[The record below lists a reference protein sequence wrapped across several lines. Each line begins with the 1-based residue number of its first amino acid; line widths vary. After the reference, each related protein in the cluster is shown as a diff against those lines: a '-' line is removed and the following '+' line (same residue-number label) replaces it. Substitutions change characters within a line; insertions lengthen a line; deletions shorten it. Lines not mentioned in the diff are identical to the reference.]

1 MLFTN
6 VLRALPAALLF
17 TGTQATPLGDLE
29 NRQATL
35 DAFIKAQT
43 TVSVNGILANIGGG
57 GSKAPGVSAGIV
69 VASPSRTDPDCECPY
84 MYEHFHLT
92 DIAKTGTP
100 GHVMLLLHTRHS
112 LNASSLATHPCVKRS
127 MTTSQLRPTFRLS
140 RTRLEAQTL
149 VVSESPSS
157 MLTAPPSQALGA
169 ALSVMDLLFV
179 LRPSPSTQ
187 TG

>member
-1 MLFTN
+1 MKQPSTSPASFARQDSIMLFTN

-29 NRQATL
+29 SRQTTI

-84 MYEHFHLT
+84 MY
-92 DIAKTGTP
+92 
-100 GHVMLLLHTRHS
+100 
-112 LNASSLATHPCVKRS
+112 
-127 MTTSQLRPTFRLS
+127 
-140 RTRLEAQTL
+140 
-149 VVSESPSS
+149 
-157 MLTAPPSQALGA
+157 
-169 ALSVMDLLFV
+169 
-179 LRPSPSTQ
+179 
-187 TG
+187 